1 MFAQDDS
8 QVYQPE
14 RDTYLLLKCALA
26 DAKPADTILEIGTG
40 SGLIA
45 HEMSKISKKTFA
57 VDINPHACIAAKKL
71 GVEVIR
77 SDLFSALKT
86 DPKFTLVLF
95 NPPYLPTRPEE
106 RIDDWLEYALD
117 GGTDG
122 RSTIEKFADGLAAVM
137 DRYGRCLLL
146 ISSLTGINE
155 VAAYFKSKGFISIV
169 IAEERVEDETLY
181 VLRISRDL
189 CSL

>member
-1 MFAQDDS
+1 MFAEDDG

-26 DAKPADTILEIGTG
+26 SAKPDDKILEIGTG

-45 HEMSKISKKTFA
+45 REMSKISDKTYA
-57 VDINPHACIAAKKL
+57 VDINPHACIAAKKQGL
-71 GVEVIR
+71 EVIR
-77 SDLFSALKT
+77 SDLFSALKNNCR
-86 DPKFTLVLF
+86 FTLVLF
-95 NPPYLPTRPEE
+95 NPPYLPTLPEE

-117 GGTDG
+117 GGVNG
-122 RSTIEKFADGLAAVM
+122 RSTIEKFADGLSAVM

-155 VAAYFKSKGFISIV
+155 VAACFKSRGFISFV
-169 IAEERVEDETLY
+169 IAEEKVEDETLY

-189 CSL
+189 CSI

>member
-1 MFAQDDS
+1 MPAEDAT

-14 RDTYLLLKCALA
+14 SDTYLLLKCAIA
-26 DAKPADTILEIGTG
+26 AAKPADTILEIGTG

-45 HEMSKISKKTFA
+45 HEMSKISEKTFA
-57 VDINPHACIAAKKL
+57 VDINPHACIAARKL
-71 GVEVIR
+71 GLEVIR
-77 SDLFSALKT
+77 SDLFSALKN
-86 DPKFTLVLF
+86 DLKFTLVLF

-117 GGTDG
+117 GGITG
-122 RSTIEKFADGLAAVM
+122 RSTIEKFADGLGAVM

-155 VAAYFKSKGFISIV
+155 VSACFKSRGFISFV
-169 IAEERVEDETLY
+169 IAEERLEDETLY
-181 VLRISRDL
+181 VLQISRDL

>member
-1 MFAQDDS
+1 MFAEDS
-8 QVYQPE
+8 TQVYLPE
-14 RDTYLLLKCALA
+14 RDTYLLLKCAIA
-26 DAKPADTILEIGTG
+26 AAKPADTILEIGTG

-45 HEMSKISKKTFA
+45 HEMSKISQKTFA

-71 GVEVIR
+71 GLEVIR
-77 SDLFSALKT
+77 SDLFSALKANGR
-86 DPKFTLVLF
+86 FTLVLF
-95 NPPYLPTRPEE
+95 NPPYLPTKPEE

-117 GGTDG
+117 GGIDG
-122 RSTIEKFADGLAAVM
+122 RSTIEKFADGLGAVM

-169 IAEERVEDETLY
+169 IAEEQVEDEILY
-181 VLRISRDL
+181 VLQISRDL